1 MKNKGITIVAL
12 IITIIILLILS
23 GIGIAILTQTSL
35 FEKAK
40 QAKNITE
47 NAQNTENT
55 ILAQYNNKINEIVD
69 STREQQSQQSNTTYS
84 EEEQVVGKWIDGKTI
99 YGKIIDMGTNYSISA
114 RAVDI
119 EKYIPDIDFPINAN
133 MYIIDTVNNIKGSH
147 PCALWQRS
155 GGAWRIEPVQNWDA
169 ASTRHIYF
177 YVEYTKN

>member
-1 MKNKGITIVAL
+1 MKNKGITLVAL

-23 GIGIAILTQTSL
+23 GIGIAMLTQTSL

-69 STREQQSQQSNTTYS
+69 GTREQQSQQSNTTYS

>member
-1 MKNKGITIVAL
+1 MKNKGITLVAL

-69 STREQQSQQSNTTYS
+69 GTREQQSQQSNTTYS
-84 EEEQVVGKWIDGKTI
+84 EEEQVVGNG
-99 YGKIIDMGTNYSISA
+99 
-114 RAVDI
+114 
-119 EKYIPDIDFPINAN
+119 
-133 MYIIDTVNNIKGSH
+133 
-147 PCALWQRS
+147 
-155 GGAWRIEPVQNWDA
+155 
-169 ASTRHIYF
+169 
-177 YVEYTKN
+177 